1 RPAQSTQSE
10 SREALVNSAASA
22 ATRKD
27 LIRLAG
33 VDPSGLV
40 RLALASTVQRL
51 PVAQRAELAAPL
63 LQQQADAQ
71 DHNLPLLLWYG
82 LIPLADADPGALAAL
97 AGKTELPLTRKL
109 IARRLAE
116 DLEKNPAP
124 LNSLLALAAR
134 KPVSFQADIIN
145 GMADGLAGWRKAN

>member
-1 RPAQSTQSE
+1 HEP
-10 SREALVNSAASA
+10 LVDAAASA
-22 ATRKD
+22 ATRKE

-63 LQQQADAQ
+63 LQHQADAQ

-82 LIPLADADPGALAAL
+82 LIPMAEADPAAL
-97 AGKTELPLTRKL
+97 AVLGGKTELPLTRKL

-124 LNSLLALAAR
+124 LNALLQVAAR
-134 KPVSFQADIIN
+134 KPASFQADILN
-145 GMADGLAGWRKAN
+145 GKADGLAGWRKANPPAAW